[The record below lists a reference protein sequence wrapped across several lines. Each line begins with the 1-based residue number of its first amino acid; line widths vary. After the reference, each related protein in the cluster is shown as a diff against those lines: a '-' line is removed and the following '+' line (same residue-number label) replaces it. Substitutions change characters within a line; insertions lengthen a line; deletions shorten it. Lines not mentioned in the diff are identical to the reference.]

1 MDCYY
6 HGYSGS
12 GGRCIGCEIDEAN
25 GKDTV
30 DFPARDAEGR
40 VIRDKYKPKKSE

>member
-6 HGYSGS
+6 HGYSGGP
-12 GGRCIGCEIDEAN
+12 GGRCNGCEIDEAN
-25 GKDTV
+25 GKEDV

-40 VIRDKYKPKKSE
+40 VIRDKYKEKR